1 MWQSLATA
9 DVVGSLAGAIYLATA
24 IRPQMQ
30 KDAITN
36 PLVLE
41 EGRFVLVTIN
51 SYHNGSYM

>member
-1 MWQSLATA
+1 VWQSLATA
-9 DVVGSLAGAIYLATA
+9 DIVGSLAGAIYLATA

-30 KDAITN
+30 KDAINN

-51 SYHNGSYM
+51 SYYNGSYM